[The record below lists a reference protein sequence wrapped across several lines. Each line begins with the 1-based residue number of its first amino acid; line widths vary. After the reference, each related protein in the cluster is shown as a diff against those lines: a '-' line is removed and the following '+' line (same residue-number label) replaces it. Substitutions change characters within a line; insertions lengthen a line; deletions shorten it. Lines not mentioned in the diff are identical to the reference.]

1 MLRIERNQQSTLI
14 VTVSELTTIPAPY
27 YLFEFIEEQTQE
39 SLYCILTNISTGIP
53 RYDEF
58 VLVDGVD
65 VTFPY
70 AGFYTYKIYQQAS
83 STNLNPALSD
93 GMVEEGRA
101 HVYEVDSPS
110 NYFDYNVTN
119 FVYEQ

>member
-1 MLRIERNQQSTLI
+1 MLRIEKNNQSTLI

-39 SLYCILTNISTGIP
+39 ALYCILTNISTGIP

-58 VLVDGVD
+58 TLVDGVD
-65 VTFPY
+65 ITFPY

-83 STNLNPALSD
+83 SSNLDPALSD
-93 GMVEEGRA
+93 GIVEEGRA
-101 HVYEVDSPS
+101 HVYEMDSPS
-110 NYFDYNVTN
+110 NHYNYNVAN
-119 FVYEQ
+119 FVYE

>member
-1 MLRIERNQQSTLI
+1 MLRIERYQLNQLI
-14 VTVSELTTIPAPY
+14 VTVSELTTIPAPH

-39 SLYCILTNISTGIP
+39 AVYCILPNISTGIP

-58 VLVDGVD
+58 ELTDGIE

-83 STNLNPALSD
+83 AVNLDPALSA
-93 GMVEEGRA
+93 GLVEEGRA
-101 HVYEVDSPS
+101 HVWEADSPAS
-110 NYFDYNVTN
+110 VYDYNVSN

>member
-14 VTVSELTTIPAPY
+14 VTVSELTTISAPY

-39 SLYCILTNISTGIP
+39 ALCCILTNISTGIP

-65 VTFPY
+65 ITFPY

-83 STNLNPALSD
+83 SSNLDPALSD
-93 GMVEEGRA
+93 GIVEEGRA
-101 HVYEVDSPS
+101 HVFEVDSPS
-110 NYFDYNVTN
+110 NYYDYNVTN
-119 FVYEQ
+119 FVYE